1 MQPGGGGDGQEGLA
15 REEVREMANRVVV
28 LAAVSLPRSSDGRWQ
43 GSVVV
48 ARNLRA
54 PAKPVKVRLAEGAE
68 AVALPALGGEGVAFR
83 IPSMGWRS
91 AAALV
96 LAFLLKKQ
104 EGRLEVALRMERS
117 ILGLGSGDAPLD
129 PAVAGAMASILQA
142 MEEKRLVLLP
152 IAPAAFD
159 PLLEEVAGRV
169 GCAVEELIPAPR
181 KAQ

>member
-1 MQPGGGGDGQEGLA
+1 MEGGLK
-15 REEVREMANRVVV
+15 MAKRVVV
-28 LAAVSLPRSSDGRWQ
+28 MAAVALPKSSDGRWQ

-54 PAKPVKVRLAEGAE
+54 PQKPVKIRLAEGVE
-68 AVALPALGGEGVAFR
+68 AVALPALEGEGVAFR
-83 IPSMGWRS
+83 LPTMGWRS

-96 LAFLLKKQ
+96 LAFLLQKQ
-104 EGRLEVALRMERS
+104 EGRLEVALRMEKS
-117 ILGLGSGDAPLD
+117 ILGLGSGDTPLD
-129 PAVAGAMASILQA
+129 PAVAGAAAAILQA
-142 MEEKRLVLLP
+142 LEEKRLVLLP
-152 IAPAAFD
+152 IAPAAFK

>member
-1 MQPGGGGDGQEGLA
+1 MGTQGLA
-15 REEVREMANRVVV
+15 REEVRKMANRRAVVM
-28 LAAVSLPRSSDGRWQ
+28 AAVSLPPSNGRWQ

-54 PAKPVKVRLAEGAE
+54 PQKPVKIRLAEGVE
-68 AVALPALGGEGVAFR
+68 AVALPALEGEGVAFR
-83 IPSMGWRS
+83 LPTMGWRS

-104 EGRLEVALRMERS
+104 EGRLEVALRMEKS

-129 PAVAGAMASILQA
+129 QAVAGAVALILQA
-142 MEEKRLVLLP
+142 LGEKRLVLLP

-181 KAQ
+181 KAAQ